1 MVEYRKWPPRNVHH
15 SMQPLPQLQSQQM
28 PLMHAHLRPIAPS
41 QPVHEPHPPL
51 PQYHPQQ
58 MPANFWEL
66 LNRQNQNQH

>member
-1 MVEYRKWPPRNVHH
+1 
-15 SMQPLPQLQSQQM
+15 MQPRPQPQSQQR
-28 PLMHAHLRPIAPS
+28 PLMPAYPRPIAPS
-41 QPVHEPHPPL
+41 PLAQESHPPL